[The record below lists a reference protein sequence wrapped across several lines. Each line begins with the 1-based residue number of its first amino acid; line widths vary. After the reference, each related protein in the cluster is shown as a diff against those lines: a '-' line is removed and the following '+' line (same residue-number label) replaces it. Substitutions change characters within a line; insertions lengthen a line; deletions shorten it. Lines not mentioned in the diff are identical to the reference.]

1 VPKTRNDARKDSGC
15 TRLYKLIYI
24 YLVVK
29 VKTSNLCSVFC
40 SVAVLAL
47 VCGLPRVQAAEIELK
62 DAAGKTIIKYVV
74 ETPEGMA
81 AADTKDP
88 AKQLGLILCFP
99 EHNRPV
105 GDEILP
111 VREALK
117 RLGLSDQYV
126 LLAGGPQGLKFN
138 TADHEPIGKLIAWA
152 EKTYPINPR
161 RIYMSGKGEGGH
173 ISGEMAMLNP
183 QVVTAAISYSWGWW
197 IMPSELK
204 EAIDPLGSA
213 PEFYMVLGLRDLSYH
228 ITTVRDAYSRVSAK
242 GYHVIYREFEDLGAR
257 TYHPTSNDDAIAW
270 ATKLRNKNVAPSAEE
285 MQLLKRFDR
294 DAPAPVNG
302 YFPDLALVGGVP
314 AGAVVER
321 LLGSDKPDVRAAAA
335 ETCARGIFSESTLS
349 ALAKRTQD
357 GSPKVRRV
365 AIHAL
370 AIQANWRSD
379 VAQHALISLA
389 TGQEQ
394 AVDENDRINAAD
406 GIVQAAK
413 LQIRGVRQDP
423 ELFKALVALLND
435 KNEELHTMAANTL
448 EPIRDSSFRGDL
460 GRPERKEP
468 DGGWDHWVNAVSA
481 KAAAYQKDYEV
492 CAAASHTSQESSV
505 PESATTY
512 CSGGNYLLGRDL
524 ATGQPV
530 KKDPVLAFQNT
541 LKAAEQGY
549 VPAEAAVGMM
559 YAVGKGVQQDYV
571 EASKWWTKA
580 AEAGH
585 VLAAFNL
592 SMVYR
597 GVPGVRSDA
606 AKSEQWAK
614 FVAEHSPP
622 EQ

>member
-1 VPKTRNDARKDSGC
+1 M
-15 TRLYKLIYI
+15 
-24 YLVVK
+24 VK
-29 VKTSNLCSVFC
+29 VKTSKPRYGFC
-40 SVAVLAL
+40 SVAVLAW
-47 VCGLPRVQAAEIELK
+47 VGGLSCVHAAESELK
-62 DAAGKTIIKYVV
+62 DDAGKTIIKYVV

-152 EKTYPINPR
+152 KKTYPINPR
-161 RIYMSGKGEGGH
+161 RIYMYGKGEGGH

-183 QVVTAAISYSWGWW
+183 QVITAAISYSWGWW

-204 EAIDPLGSA
+204 EAVDPLGSA

-285 MQLLKRFDR
+285 IQLLKRFDHA
-294 DAPAPVNG
+294 APAPVNG

-314 AGAVVER
+314 AGVVVEK

-357 GSPKVRRV
+357 GSPKVRRT

-370 AIQANWRSD
+370 AIQANWRSA
-379 VAQHALISLA
+379 VAQRALIDLA
-389 TGQEQ
+389 TGQLP
-394 AVDENDRINAAD
+394 AVDENDRVNAAD
-406 GIVQAAK
+406 GIVLAAK
-413 LQIRGVRQDP
+413 LQIRGARQDP
-423 ELFKALVALLND
+423 ELFKTLVVLLTD
-435 KNEELHTMAANTL
+435 KNEELRTMAANTL

-460 GRPERKEP
+460 DRPERKEP
-468 DGGWDHWVNAVSA
+468 NGGWDHWLNEVSA
-481 KAAAYQKDYEV
+481 KAAGYQKDYEV
-492 CAAASHTSQESSV
+492 CAQSV
-505 PESATTY
+505 PEGATASY
-512 CSGGNYLLGRDL
+512 CAGGNYLLGRNL

-530 KKDPVLAFQNT
+530 AKDPALAFQNT

-559 YAVGKGVQQDYV
+559 YAIGKGVELNYV
-571 EASKWWTKA
+571 EAAKWWTKA

-585 VLAAFNL
+585 VLAATNL

-622 EQ
+622 EER

>member
-1 VPKTRNDARKDSGC
+1 M
-15 TRLYKLIYI
+15 
-24 YLVVK
+24 
-29 VKTSNLCSVFC
+29 KTSNLCSIPF
-40 SVAVLAL
+40 SAAVLAL
-47 VCGLPRVQAAEIELK
+47 LFGVSCLCAGESELK
-62 DAAGKTIIKYVV
+62 DESGKTIIKYVV
-74 ETPEGMA
+74 ETPVGMA
-81 AADTKDP
+81 PADTKDP

-152 EKTYPINPR
+152 KKTYPINPR
-161 RIYMSGKGEGGH
+161 RIYMYGKGEGGH

-204 EAIDPLGSA
+204 EAIDPLSA

-228 ITTVRDAYSRVSAK
+228 ITTVRDAYSRVNFK

-270 ATKLRNKNVAPSAEE
+270 ATKLRNKNVAPSPEE
-285 MQLLKRFDR
+285 MQLLKRFDKSV
-294 DAPAPVNG
+294 PAPVDG

-314 AGAVVER
+314 AGTVVEK
-321 LLGSDKPDVRAAAA
+321 LLGSSKPEVRAAAA
-335 ETCARGIFSESTLS
+335 ETCARGIFSESTLRV
-349 ALAKRTQD
+349 LAKRMQD
-357 GSPKVRRV
+357 DSPKVRRI

-379 VAQHALISLA
+379 VAQRALIALA

-394 AVDENDRINAAD
+394 AADENDRINAAD
-406 GIVQAAK
+406 GIVQAVK
-413 LQIRGVRQDP
+413 LQIRGARQDAD
-423 ELFKALVALLND
+423 LFQALVALLND
-435 KNEELHTMAANTL
+435 KNEELRTMASNTL
-448 EPIRDSSFRGDL
+448 EPIRDASFRGDL
-460 GRPERKEP
+460 GRPELKEP
-468 DGGWDHWVNAVSA
+468 NGGWNAWLNQVSA
-481 KAAAYQKDYEV
+481 KAAGYQKDYEV
-492 CAAASHTSQESSV
+492 CAQTVEGAA
-505 PESATTY
+505 ADY
-512 CSGGNYLLGRDL
+512 CTGGNYLLGRNL
-524 ATGQPV
+524 ATGQPMP
-530 KKDPVLAFQNT
+530 KDPVQAFQNT

-549 VPAEAAVGMM
+549 MPAEAATGMM
-559 YAVGKGVQQDYV
+559 YATGKGVEIDYA
-571 EASKWWTKA
+571 EAAKWWTKA

-597 GVPGVRSDA
+597 GVPGVHSDA
-606 AKSEQWAK
+606 VKSEQWAK
-614 FVAEHSPP
+614 FVAEHSP
-622 EQ
+622 QIQ